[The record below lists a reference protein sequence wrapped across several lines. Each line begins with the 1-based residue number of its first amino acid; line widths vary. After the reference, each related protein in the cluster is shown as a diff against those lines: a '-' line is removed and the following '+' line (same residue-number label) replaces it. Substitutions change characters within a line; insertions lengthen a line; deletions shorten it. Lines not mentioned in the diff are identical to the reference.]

1 MSTTSVKETASSLMK
16 QIKVT
21 DYRQQSKVK
30 FPLLP
35 ALFAIVIAWCC
46 NCKNAVEV
54 SDFLSAKKKYLAQII
69 EGLSEEESM
78 SHDTVLRLL
87 KMVKISELHGFLTEF
102 ANKLASN
109 QEETRCL
116 SLDGQTPRAMI
127 YEAEKGEKSPK
138 DRRQYN
144 KLYYVTLYDSTN
156 KISLA
161 QDEVQDKEIENKT
174 ANFGIVVFDLNQLK
188 QTNDNYGHDIGD
200 KLIVTAAKVISDVF
214 KRSPVFRI
222 GGDEF
227 LAVLQHGDLDDCEE
241 LFVRLDT
248 VCENTVIEEMNTT
261 SISIARGFAMFETNK
276 DVCFNDVFK
285 RADNAMYEN
294 KRKNKKVATV

>member
-1 MSTTSVKETASSLMK
+1 MSTTSVKETVSSLMK

-87 KMVKISELHGFLTEF
+87 KMVKISELHDFLTEF
-102 ANKLASN
+102 ANRLANN
-109 QEETRCL
+109 QKETRCF

-161 QDEVQDKEIENKT
+161 QDEVQDKENENKSCVRLLQM
-174 ANFGIVVFDLNQLK
+174 FSLSGCV
-188 QTNDNYGHDIGD
+188 
-200 KLIVTAAKVISDVF
+200 VTADALNTQRSVADAIINQDGEYCLALKGNHEKLQKAVMNAFEGIDV
-214 KRSPVFRI
+214 
-222 GGDEF
+222 
-227 LAVLQHGDLDDCEE
+227 
-241 LFVRLDT
+241 T
-248 VCENTVIEEMNTT
+248 VKYSSLSLT
-261 SISIARGFAMFETNK
+261 F
-276 DVCFNDVFK
+276 
-285 RADNAMYEN
+285 
-294 KRKNKKVATV
+294 

>member
-1 MSTTSVKETASSLMK
+1 
-16 QIKVT
+16 
-21 DYRQQSKVK
+21 
-30 FPLLP
+30 
-35 ALFAIVIAWCC
+35 
-46 NCKNAVEV
+46 
-54 SDFLSAKKKYLAQII
+54 
-69 EGLSEEESM
+69 M

-161 QDEVQDKEIENKT
+161 QDKVQDKENKT
-174 ANFGIVVFDLNQLK
+174 NHV
-188 QTNDNYGHDIGD
+188 
-200 KLIVTAAKVISDVF
+200 SDCY
-214 KRSPVFRI
+214 RCSPFQ
-222 GGDEF
+222 D
-227 LAVLQHGDLDDCEE
+227 VL
-241 LFVRLDT
+241 
-248 VCENTVIEEMNTT
+248 
-261 SISIARGFAMFETNK
+261 
-276 DVCFNDVFK
+276 
-285 RADNAMYEN
+285 
-294 KRKNKKVATV
+294 